1 LNEGGVLSKEDYAWL
16 AERGLI
22 KFCENDVGLKSS
34 WQFVWLAYTK
44 IKDRS
49 LVCRNRDELSNTL
62 TERQIES
69 LDKYDA
75 TVNEMRSLSEQL
87 AFRYGFSLG
96 IRLIMESVSI
106 DLTTNE

>member
-1 LNEGGVLSKEDYAWL
+1 MTPLEELWYGNINPHEEFLNHNRQHKKLL
-16 AERGLI
+16 
-22 KFCENDVGLKSS
+22 
-34 WQFVWLAYTK
+34 
-44 IKDRS
+44 S

-75 TVNEMRSLSEQL
+75 AANEMRSLSEQL

-106 DLTTNE
+106 DLTANE